1 MCKLT
6 LHKERHGSGKF
17 IFLLSQDGKM
27 EGESASWKLIERR
40 WDRSL
45 PVRGRCVELGGC
57 WTPWDFC
64 LRGFSLSQYLPA
76 VSCPSLQ
83 KSSYGYIKLFSFL
96 SRECTARRREVRDPS
111 FFMVCWPHRDSV
123 LILTKGFHPMS
134 KNAYVPENGD
144 ASSWGR
150 LWETFLF
157 FVSWRCLL
165 NPYELRSYMG
175 FLWAVGR
182 GNLGTFCPFSD
193 RRCSPTAPLP
203 IQQRSIWC
211 SHH

>member
-1 MCKLT
+1 MNGR
-6 LHKERHGSGKF
+6 ERPLGS
-17 IFLLSQDGKM
+17 
-27 EGESASWKLIERR
+27 EH
-40 WDRSL
+40 
-45 PVRGRCVELGGC
+45 
-57 WTPWDFC
+57 

-123 LILTKGFHPMS
+123 LIPTKEFVRLHKTPHNPRRWSLGMRRHEGGGGTPSFFCVL
-134 KNAYVPENGD
+134 KVPLESAWTEVVYGI
-144 ASSWGR
+144 
-150 LWETFLF
+150 F
-157 FVSWRCLL
+157 
-165 NPYELRSYMG
+165 
-175 FLWAVGR
+175 WAVGR
-182 GNLGTFCPFSD
+182 GNLGTFCTFSD